1 MESTLN
7 KDSLRSISDL
17 QFLIVEDSTTSAML
31 IRQQLISL
39 GSDYGRIV
47 IVERYQDAVKMIE
60 SHKFDILVVD
70 YHLEQY
76 LTGYELAMLLYR
88 NRLISDSCGVLFVSG
103 DSSQETVLTALSGK
117 VRHYITKPIATSNL
131 KNKILTICSENNAIA
146 QFNHYLKLHPN
157 STASLFYEQVVH
169 SGHVI
174 TIESILIDFL
184 LSRESWPILRQYLNL
199 SQTTMNT
206 AKVCALAHL
215 DCIDNNWQEAILRL
229 HAFID
234 ENPLCQKAMD
244 CLAMTYSEAN
254 QTENAQFWAVKVFE
268 LTPSIGDRALRAS
281 QYTAQRRETDKLIR
295 IGSSYANHLSVVD
308 SNWFSFI
315 THHFYDVEYVYLNTQ
330 SIAAKTALVNH
341 VNMFVTIASKKLLGK
356 QVTSLHALKQLFQCH
371 ILIHEG
377 NDELAHKKL
386 LTGLSPYYDEL
397 FTCPTALL
405 MEFLPALLYFGELE
419 IYRCLVAVIAT
430 RNHSFNPHY
439 LPKRLFN
446 LATYDD
452 LQNSSPLAENNL
464 LDINEYH
471 EMVKRHP
478 FASET
483 KLKYLHGTYIQQQG
497 DSNTIVRYLTE
508 LNTLDLPPLWR
519 HWVALAN
526 QHKFSTP
533 PPTPFMLTKERS
545 TL

>member
-1 MESTLN
+1 MN
-7 KDSLRSISDL
+7 KNSLRSISNL

-39 GSDYGRIV
+39 GSDYDRIV
-47 IVERYQDAVKMIE
+47 IVERYQDAVKIIE
-60 SHKFDILVVD
+60 SHKFDILIVD

-88 NRLISDSCGVLFVSG
+88 NRLITDSCGVLFVSG

-117 VRHYITKPIATSNL
+117 VRHYITKPIATNNL

-146 QFNHYLKLHPN
+146 QFNHYLKSHSN
-157 STASLFYEQVVH
+157 ATASLFLDQVTH

-174 TIESILIDFL
+174 TLESILIDFL
-184 LSRESWPILRQYLNL
+184 MSRESWQILQEYLNL

-215 DCIDNNWQEAILRL
+215 DCINNDWPEAIHRL

-254 QTENAQFWAVKVFE
+254 QTSNAQFWAMKVFE

-281 QYTAQRRETDKLIR
+281 QYTAQRREAEKLIK

-308 SNWFSFI
+308 SHWFSFI

-330 SIAAKTALVNH
+330 NIAAKTALVNH
-341 VNMFVTIASKKLLGK
+341 VNTFVVIASKKLLGK
-356 QVTSLHALKQLFQCH
+356 RVTSLHALKQLFQCH

-386 LTGLSPYYDEL
+386 LAGLSPYYDEL
-397 FTCPTALL
+397 FTCPTTLL
-405 MEFLPALLYFGELE
+405 TEFLPALLYFGELE

-439 LPKRLFN
+439 LPKRLFR
-446 LATYDD
+446 LETDD
-452 LQNSSPLAENNL
+452 ESQDFSPFSLENTL
-464 LDINEYH
+464 LDVNEYQT
-471 EMVKRHP
+471 MIKRHP
-478 FASET
+478 HASES
-483 KLKYLHGTYIQQQG
+483 KIKYLHSTYVQQQG
-497 DSNTIVRYLTE
+497 DRNTIVRYLTE
-508 LNTLDLPPLWR
+508 LDTLDLPPLWQ
-519 HWVALAN
+519 HWVILAK

-533 PPTPFMLTKERS
+533 PPAPFILTKERS
-545 TL
+545 TS